1 MTLKTFVS
9 ESSLPQEDKDLWF
22 SILEKID
29 DFQIKIFEDFIEGK
43 EEKLRLLTK
52 NLQAKTEA
60 LRNLDEIAMEEIIKQ
75 ETTPE

>member
-43 EEKLRLLTK
+43 EENLRLLTK